1 MMQQKID
8 NIFLES
14 DEIKNRD
21 RRRETGQQ
29 RRASVTILFQDRLR
43 VIIQISR

>member
-29 RRASVTILFQDRLR
+29 RQVQ
-43 VIIQISR
+43 V